1 MPHLNT
7 VLATTDL
14 SAPARHAAQRA
25 ALLASQTG
33 ARLELLH
40 VLEKTALEA
49 LQATFFDQ
57 DAAVA
62 ERVRELAREALD
74 QLATDIGEPLG
85 ITAGL
90 HLEEGTVLD
99 IIATQADRL
108 DASLLVLGA
117 RGTDFMRQW
126 LLGAT
131 AERLLRKV
139 RRPILAVKQP
149 AREPYRNVLVAV
161 DFSSWSAAAVRLARA
176 VAPRAELTL
185 LHTFELPYEGKL
197 RLAFVE
203 EEVILGHR
211 AKARKA
217 AVARLHQF
225 ATDVGLSGTDWQAP
239 VIHGDTSM
247 RVLEQEEELGTDLI
261 VLGKHGAGMTEE
273 LLLGSVTKHVLAHAR
288 SDVLA
293 AYR

>member
-25 ALLASQTG
+25 ALLANQTG

-90 HLEEGTVLD
+90 HL
-99 IIATQADRL
+99 
-108 DASLLVLGA
+108 
-117 RGTDFMRQW
+117 
-126 LLGAT
+126 
-131 AERLLRKV
+131 
-139 RRPILAVKQP
+139 
-149 AREPYRNVLVAV
+149 
-161 DFSSWSAAAVRLARA
+161 
-176 VAPRAELTL
+176 
-185 LHTFELPYEGKL
+185 
-197 RLAFVE
+197 
-203 EEVILGHR
+203 
-211 AKARKA
+211 
-217 AVARLHQF
+217 
-225 ATDVGLSGTDWQAP
+225 
-239 VIHGDTSM
+239 
-247 RVLEQEEELGTDLI
+247 
-261 VLGKHGAGMTEE
+261 
-273 LLLGSVTKHVLAHAR
+273 
-288 SDVLA
+288 
-293 AYR
+293 